1 MIFFQKNRGVFVRC
15 EITMHKKGGGCFGMR
30 QPLGPIREETANP
43 RCFPESHGLPK
54 PLAWCDMR
62 HRRELSPHCA
72 VPGLILEQAMPEFKS
87 LSRPFSPPAC
97 FCHAPKEGEG
107 LVSLE
112 SPAPYGGILTT
123 RVVRIPPRIS
133 SPSVRCLTA
142 TLSFRFGIPHHR
154 GSLRTFTAV
163 RISRRSY
170 QESSSPYSWKGA
182 F

>member
-1 MIFFQKNRGVFVRC
+1 
-15 EITMHKKGGGCFGMR
+15 MR
-30 QPLGPIREETANP
+30 QSFGPIREETANP

-133 SPSVRCLTA
+133 SPTARYLPAVVLQVWDSASSRHLADFHRSTHIASVVPGKL
-142 TLSFRFGIPHHR
+142 LSIFME
-154 GSLRTFTAV
+154 
-163 RISRRSY
+163 RS
-170 QESSSPYSWKGA
+170 
-182 F
+182 FLN